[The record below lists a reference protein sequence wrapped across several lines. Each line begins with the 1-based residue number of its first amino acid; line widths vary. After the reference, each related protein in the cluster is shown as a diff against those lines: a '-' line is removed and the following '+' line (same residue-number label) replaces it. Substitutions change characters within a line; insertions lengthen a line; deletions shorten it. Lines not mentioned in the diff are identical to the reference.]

1 MKNMIKILGVALVVF
16 SAFSCKAQLNPVSWS
31 FSANKISDKDYE
43 IKMVATIAP
52 SWHLYS
58 QKQPDDAIAIPTEF
72 TFNPNPLFKLDDKTK
87 EVGKM
92 EVMKDATL
100 GVSANQYSK
109 TVTFV
114 QKIKLKA
121 KVKTNFTGSVEYQT
135 CDDKKCLPPKTVNF
149 SVAIK

>member
-1 MKNMIKILGVALVVF
+1 MKKIIVGLVCLVASVNIN
-16 SAFSCKAQLNPVSWS
+16 AQLNPVTWS
-31 FSANKISDKDYE
+31 FSAKKVADKTYE
-43 IKMVATIAP
+43 VQMVATMQTG
-52 SWHLYS
+52 WHLYS
-58 QKQPDDAIAIPTEF
+58 QAQPDDAIAIPTTF
-72 TFNPNPLFKLDDKTK
+72 TITPNPLFTLDGKIK

-92 EVMKDATL
+92 EVMKDKDL

-121 KVKTNFTGSVEYQT
+121 NVKTNFKGNVEYQT

-149 SVAIK
+149 DITIK